1 MYTGVDFCKRLCG
14 VSVIRRYL
22 LHYFTVSFLF
32 EAVSLL
38 SFMFMVFYS
47 GESMENALRACCNG
61 IKIGKIL
68 IHRENNDGRQ
78 VCFSSLR
85 IRFLTHL
92 SSQWFEWFFR
102 AVDIWEVTK
111 RHRKQTCL
119 PPWPCS
125 SFRFVV
131 IPTQKDKNKGYNIQC
146 LTFKS
151 VLNRKLCSEGYIFA
165 YQQGSSRITYHLSQP
180 YSSKQ
185 PTKQNLLSTFPH
197 SCYLLMQE

>member
-1 MYTGVDFCKRLCG
+1 M
-14 VSVIRRYL
+14 IRRYL

-38 SFMFMVFYS
+38 SSMFMVFYS

-92 SSQWFEWFFR
+92 SSNDLSDFSVQLIYEKLPK
-102 AVDIWEVTK
+102 DIAS
-111 RHRKQTCL
+111 RHVFL
-119 PPWPCS
+119 LDP
-125 SFRFVV
+125 
-131 IPTQKDKNKGYNIQC
+131 
-146 LTFKS
+146 
-151 VLNRKLCSEGYIFA
+151 VLAS
-165 YQQGSSRITYHLSQP
+165 GS
-180 YSSKQ
+180 
-185 PTKQNLLSTFPH
+185 
-197 SCYLLMQE
+197 